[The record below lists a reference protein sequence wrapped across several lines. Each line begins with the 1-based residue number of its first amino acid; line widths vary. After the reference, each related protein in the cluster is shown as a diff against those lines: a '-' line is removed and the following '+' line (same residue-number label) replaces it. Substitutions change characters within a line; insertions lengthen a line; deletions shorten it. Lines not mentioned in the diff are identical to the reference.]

1 MNTQI
6 RVQHQSH
13 TPQEALADLVMAW
26 ARDQE
31 TGEPRYI
38 MELGVER
45 RGNRSGC
52 VCPSCLAP
60 VTAVNAAKTEF
71 IRRPHFRHP
80 PGTEKQS
87 CSIVAAR
94 FALLKEVQADGWL
107 QLPQL
112 RRKVTAIGLSGH
124 TYEAWVSAAPQKVR
138 VAEINFQDHTRAVLT
153 LDDDRRIQV
162 LLTGSAT
169 VSSTDEILAC
179 LTLNIDDP
187 EASSLSPEELR
198 KRLTLMPEWLCWQSH
213 WEDRALEAQARE
225 LLERQMVDAI
235 DAPPPGLD
243 LGAVPAELH
252 RETVLHFLAKQVLE
266 DAGKIRAP
274 AILHEV
280 SKCAGPGVD
289 VTRTWYKPE
298 TTYTLTNVKLECRL
312 GQVVP
317 DIVCEARDENGNVFP
332 QLSIEITVT
341 NPIDEE
347 RKARLRHEGDPTL
360 ELDLSRTGGQLTKAE
375 FRDMLVREV
384 SFKNWIWHPEAWAAL
399 EELQREVDEEVQRT
413 LAKAET
419 ARKLRAEA
427 LAMDASEI
435 GRKYLAAMTSYLEQ
449 QDLLDAGEP
458 GALRET
464 VEAARVETMRLA
476 DMLGFHGYFGKTGLT
491 KGQAVRVLSRLLSLK
506 HDRGIGF
513 KYATGFEVLNSIWQL
528 KDRNRQDVPM
538 YMGAARHWRI
548 RLNEKQAET
557 VRLWRTTMVASLTA
571 AETTYLRSNAD
582 DHLLTLLFPDL
593 AKVLAT
599 TTSMALQSR
608 FAPNAAR
615 PVNRVMSST
624 PVLSWSAGCRTTRTS
639 RRPGCTCAADL
650 PLPGIVDPTQGTGC
664 QVAVAVTQRFY

>member
-1 MNTQI
+1 M
-6 RVQHQSH
+6 
-13 TPQEALADLVMAW
+13 PDLIMAW
-26 ARDQE
+26 ARDAE

-38 MELGVER
+38 MELGAER
-45 RGNRSGC
+45 RGSRSGC

-60 VTAVNAAKTEF
+60 VTAVNAARAEF

-94 FALLKEVQADGWL
+94 FALLKEVQANGWL

-112 RRKVTAIGLSGH
+112 RRRVTAIGLSGH
-124 TYEAWVSAAPQKVR
+124 TYETWVSAAPQKVR
-138 VAEINFQDHTRAVLT
+138 VADVDFQDHTRAVLT
-153 LDDDRRIQV
+153 LDDGQRIQV

-187 EASSLSPEELR
+187 QVSSFSPEELR

-213 WEDRALEAQARE
+213 WEDRALEARARG
-225 LLERQMVDAI
+225 LLEWQMVDAI

-243 LGAVPAELH
+243 LSAVPAELH
-252 RETVLHFLAKQVLE
+252 RETVLHFLAKQVLG
-266 DAGKIRAP
+266 DAGQIRTP
-274 AILHEV
+274 AIHREV
-280 SKCAGPGVD
+280 SKRVGPGVD
-289 VTRTWYKPE
+289 VTRTWHMPE

-312 GQVVP
+312 GHVVP
-317 DIVCEARDENGNVFP
+317 DIVCEARDEDGNVFP
-332 QLSIEITVT
+332 RLNIEITVT
-341 NPIDEE
+341 NQIDDE
-347 RKARLRHEGDPTL
+347 RKARLRQEGDPTL
-360 ELDLSRTGGQLTKAE
+360 ELDLSRTGGRLTKAE

-399 EELQREVDEEVQRT
+399 AELQRQVDEEVQRT
-413 LAKAET
+413 MAKAET

-435 GRKYLAAMTSYLEQ
+435 GRQYLAAMTGYLEQ
-449 QDLLDAGEP
+449 QDLLDAGDP

-476 DMLGFHGYFGKTGLT
+476 DMLGFHGHFGKTGLT
-491 KGQAVRVLSRLLSLK
+491 KGQAVRVLARFLSLK

-528 KDRNRQDVPM
+528 KDRNRQDIPM
-538 YMGAARHWRI
+538 YMGAGRQWKI

-557 VRLWRTTMVASLTA
+557 VRSWRTTIVASLTA
-571 AETTYLRSNAD
+571 GETTYLRSNAND
-582 DHLLTLLFPDL
+582 RLLVLLFPDL
-593 AKVLAT
+593 AEVLAT
-599 TTSMALQSR
+599 TTVVALQSR
-608 FAPNAAR
+608 FAPNAPR
-615 PVNRVMSST
+615 PVNRDEFFSGAELERWLRDHPDLAPAWVH
-624 PVLSWSAGCRTTRTS
+624 L
-639 RRPGCTCAADL
+639 RR
-650 PLPGIVDPTQGTGC
+650 
-664 QVAVAVTQRFY
+664 